1 MTTVQKIVLF
11 LIIII
16 TPSLYLLLNSS
27 DIEKK
32 EKAMSLKPVEI
43 KPIKIPAIEIE
54 KKAQRPE
61 DLLSQLKVATRESKV
76 GITKDK
82 EEVSKLILN
91 ALKERVIKQEIQRVE
106 TISIVEPTQKEKKSE
121 PKLVRKKKI
130 EKKRVTK
137 KRITKKRVTKNKH
150 VPKRAK
156 VMKRKKVVKKIKL
169 AQKRKSIK
177 KRKVL
182 QKHKSIKREK
192 VASKTKVS
200 HTNKKVLNTKV
211 HTPLAKTFIP
221 KNQRHKL
228 SRAEEVALYERQH
241 ASSLEV
247 VGVSKPFEI
256 KEKLGTPDAQY
267 FEPIKVRKENH
278 QNAPL
283 KFVKK
288 LGVVAVSNKY
298 ETHFAVPAKKELA
311 KEGIV
316 SIPTA
321 TVETEEL
328 KKLKFVKPL
337 EVIEVSK
344 EFETIEADKY
354 LH

>member
-1 MTTVQKIVLF
+1 MTTVQKTVLF

-16 TPSLYLLLNSS
+16 TPSLYLLFSS
-27 DIEKK
+27 PDTEKK
-32 EKAMSLKPVEI
+32 EKAILINPI
-43 KPIKIPAIEIE
+43 KKASIKIPAIEIE
-54 KKAQRPE
+54 KKAKKPDE
-61 DLLSQLKVATRESKV
+61 LLSQLKVATRESKV
-76 GITKDK
+76 GITEDK

-91 ALKERVIKQEIQRVE
+91 ALKERVVEQEIQRVE

-130 EKKRVTK
+130 VKKRV
-137 KRITKKRVTKNKH
+137 TKKRVTKNKH

-169 AQKRKSIK
+169 AQKRKPIK

-211 HTPLAKTFIP
+211 QMPLATTSKP
-221 KNQRHKL
+221 KKQRHKL
-228 SRAEEVALYERQH
+228 SREEEVALYERQY

-247 VGVSKPFEI
+247 VGVSKAFEI
-256 KEKLGTPDAQY
+256 KEKVATPDEQY
-267 FEPIKVRKENH
+267 FEPIKVEKRENH
-278 QNAPL
+278 NSPL

-298 ETHFAVPAKKELA
+298 ETNFAVPPKKELA

-316 SIPTA
+316 SISTA

-337 EVIEVSK
+337 EVVEVSK

-354 LH
+354 LP